1 MTSDEMRKREEDEHV
16 RYVKEHLCDRSGDKE
31 FVFISY
37 KSDDWRVVLRDIV
50 YTLLTKYG
58 LNVYFDGSFAPDQC
72 HYQLR
77 KPKACHP

>member
-16 RYVKEHLCDRSGDKE
+16 RYVKEHLCDRSGNKE

-50 YTLLTKYG
+50 YTLLTK
-58 LNVYFDGSFAPDQC
+58 
-72 HYQLR
+72 
-77 KPKACHP
+77 